1 MTARVWPSPSSTV
14 STRSASR
21 SSSVPETSARCATPR
36 AELGGRPFIIAK
48 IERAGALD
56 HYDEI
61 LAAADGVMVARGDL
75 GVEVPIE
82 QIAVTQK
89 SLIARA
95 NLAGKPVITATQML
109 ESMVA
114 SRIPTRAEATDVA
127 NAILDG
133 TDAVMLSGESAMG
146 RFPEESVAML
156 AKIAEATEPHRAAAS
171 VNRLHEF
178 YRTHRPETAAEGIAT
193 VVEHALGTVPCDAV
207 IVPTRSGSTAR
218 MIARFKLPVW
228 TVAVSADAAVCQGLA
243 FSYGVQALDIPAE
256 PDDWREFAAAWARDH
271 GLEARRAML
280 VAGPSAKHPEANYR
294 IEFMRLAGPS

>member
-1 MTARVWPSPSSTV
+1 M
-14 STRSASR
+14 RSASR
-21 SSSVPETSARCATPR
+21 LSRSAADIR
-36 AELGGRPFIIAK
+36 AVRDAAAALGGRPFIIAK

-133 TDAVMLSGESAMG
+133 TDAVMLSAESAVG
-146 RFPEESVAML
+146 RFPEDAVAML
-156 AKIAEATEPHRAAAS
+156 AKIAEATESQRGA
-171 VNRLHEF
+171 VTLDRLEEF
-178 YRTHRPETAAEGIAT
+178 YRTHRPGTAAEAIAT
-193 VVEHALGTVPCDAV
+193 VVEHALSTVPCDAV
-207 IVPTRSGSTAR
+207 IVPTRTGSTAR
-218 MIARFKLPVW
+218 MIARFKPPVW
-228 TVAVSADAAVCQGLA
+228 TVAVTADAAVSQGLA
-243 FSYGVQALDIPAE
+243 FSYGVHAIEIAAE
-256 PDDWREFAAAWARDH
+256 PEDWRAFAAAWAREH
-271 GLEARRAML
+271 GLDAKTAML
-280 VAGPSAKHPEANYR
+280 VAGPSATHPDANYR
-294 IEFMRLAGPS
+294 IEFMRLADRD